1 MRLPTLL
8 RSRTVRTPGIIGIA
22 RMDKRT
28 RSLRGR
34 LRRGDIAIID
44 HVDIDRAAAELL
56 VDAGVAVVLN
66 LAPSISG
73 RYPNLGPAYLLD
85 AGVLLVDQVDPDV
98 FAAVND
104 GEAIRVDGG
113 NVYRDEILVGSGVV
127 QTKESVAA
135 AFEAAK
141 DGIATQMAAFS
152 ANAVEHLKV
161 ERALLTDGEGIPRV
175 RTSIARRHVVVVSK
189 AFDHRRELRA
199 LRSYIREHSPVLIGV
214 DGGAD
219 ALLDAG
225 HRPDMVVADVEN
237 TSDRA
242 LRSGAELV
250 VHTGR
255 RGPLAGSDRLDQLG
269 LTHATFVADCTAHDA
284 ALLLAHHAHADLIV
298 TVGTP
303 SSLIEFFDRGRSAM
317 ASSFLT
323 QLAVS
328 GDLIDAKALAVLY
341 QHRMRG
347 WWVLLLLLICVAV
360 VAGAILTTPVGQD
373 WYDHLH
379 DWSVQG
385 YDWARGRM

>member
-1 MRLPTLL
+1 MRFPPLM
-8 RSRTVRTPGIIGIA
+8 RSRTSRTLGIVGIA

-28 RSLRGR
+28 RNLRGR

-44 HVDIDRAAAELL
+44 HVDIDRGAAEMLA
-56 VDAGVAVVLN
+56 DAGVTAVLN
-66 LAPSISG
+66 LAPSTSG
-73 RYPNLGPAYLLD
+73 RYPNLGPAYLVS
-85 AGVLLVDQVDPDV
+85 AGIVLVDQVDVDV
-98 FAAVND
+98 FAAVNE
-104 GEAIRVDGG
+104 GEPIRVHEG
-113 NVYRDEILVGSGVV
+113 NVYRDEILIGAGVV
-127 QTKESVAA
+127 QTKASVAA
-135 AFEAAK
+135 AFENAK

-152 ANAVEHLKV
+152 ANAVEHLKA
-161 ERALLTDGEGIPRV
+161 ERALLTDGDGVPEV
-175 RTSIARRHVVVVSK
+175 RTPISRRHVVVVSK

-199 LRSYIREHSPVLIGV
+199 LKGYIREHSPVLIGV

-225 HRPDMVVADVEN
+225 HRPDIVVADLEN
-237 TSDRA
+237 TSERA

-250 VHTGR
+250 VHTSR
-255 RGPLAGSDRLDQLG
+255 RGAVSSSDRLEHLG

-284 ALLLAHHAHADLIV
+284 ALLLAHHSNADLIV

-328 GDLIDAKALAVLY
+328 GDLINAKALAVLY
-341 QHRMRG
+341 RHRVRG
-347 WWVLLLLLICVAV
+347 WWVFLVLLVCIAV

-373 WYDHLH
+373 WYDHVR

-385 YDWARGRM
+385 YDWTRGRV